1 MQYCSREDTQAV
13 CSRWP
18 HDSRLIGLRVWWVW
32 LVGGAG
38 EESGRMG
45 DIQMGHSAVEALWMA
60 LHCSVVQSVS
70 DRVEWWS
77 RIL

>member
-1 MQYCSREDTQAV
+1 MQYCSSEDTQAV

-18 HDSRLIGLRVWWVW
+18 HDSRLIGRWVRWVW

-45 DIQMGHSAVEALWMA
+45 DIQMGHSVVGAFWMA
-60 LHCSVVQSVS
+60 LHLSVVQSVRE
-70 DRVEWWS
+70 RVEW
-77 RIL
+77 